1 MCLSGVTTTPRIGA
15 SAHILTASRNDID
28 DEVALFCCSAQAF
41 LARTGTLTVQRLSC
55 SLDDGGGATGAAELH
70 VLGDPGP
77 GLQASRLV

>member
-1 MCLSGVTTTPRIGA
+1 MTTTPRIGA

-55 SLDDGGGATGAAELH
+55 SLDDGGSTGGAELH

-77 GLQASRLV
+77 GLQASRLVQTV